1 MKSIKIQIALFV
13 LLASTPG
20 LAQLK
25 IGISGG
31 AVLSSLVRDSQL
43 NAREGKVGY
52 VVGTSARLNLGELG
66 WFVQTGMSYT
76 LEGDSD
82 QSINFVKVPAVLGL
96 DVSEDMNVYVAYDFA
111 WQMSNDNNVQDFYNK
126 TANILGLGAELYL
139 GKKFAIGSKLNYGL
153 SNLVKDPSG
162 AKNFK
167 IRPFTLEFYLTYFII
182 NN

>member
-1 MKSIKIQIALFV
+1 MKFIIIQIAIFV
-13 LLASTPG
+13 LLASTAA

-25 IGISGG
+25 IGVSGG
-31 AVLSSLVRDSQL
+31 AVLSSLVRDGQM
-43 NAREGKVGY
+43 NARQGKVGY
-52 VVGTSARLNLGELG
+52 MVGASARLNLGELG

-82 QSINFVKVPAVLGL
+82 QSINFLKVPAVLGL
-96 DVSEDMNVYVAYDFA
+96 DVSEDVNVYVAYDLA
-111 WQMSNDNNVQDFYNK
+111 WQMSNENNAQDFYNQ
-126 TANILGLGAELYL
+126 TANILGLGAELYP
-139 GKKFAIGSKLNYGL
+139 GKKLAIGSKLNYGL

-182 NN
+182 SN